1 MTCNMLYDFNRIHT
15 QGQTKIEKQQWWG
28 FRILFYLFSNFLN
41 SQKLTCSF
49 YRGKKT
55 EEKEMSPV
63 CDLLE
68 VTNDEGK
75 HGAVEKELK
84 QINERK
90 RGTTMYMN
98 THTYAF
104 LGIRE
109 LLAGENGRFV
119 FIICHCH

>member
-1 MTCNMLYDFNRIHT
+1 MELDIAFNEEPYDFDSYMEKLNNELKKKEAEIEEAKKRVAELLAA
-15 QGQTKIEKQQWWG
+15 KIYT
-28 FRILFYLFSNFLN
+28 R
-41 SQKLTCSF
+41 
-49 YRGKKT
+49 
-55 EEKEMSPV
+55 
-63 CDLLE
+63 
-68 VTNDEGK
+68 
-75 HGAVEKELK
+75 KELK